1 MNTLV
6 ITIALLCLPMA
17 SIAQKV
23 SLEIKIVPII
33 APKEAVEAR
42 FDGAVLTM
50 AKGDQ
55 KAAQVRLSAKNQE
68 NIRKAILAVP
78 TKQWNGYWA
87 SLNYLDG
94 SILLAR
100 LELDGEKFEFRGTNG
115 CPPKFSRILAAIYEA
130 SKERIFAG
138 GWEEMGKSAKRYE
151 SYDDFI
157 ENTFKTDK
165 NKQD

>member
-23 SLEIKIVPII
+23 NLEIKIVPII

-42 FDGAVLTM
+42 FDGTVLTM

-68 NIRKAILAVP
+68 SIRKAILAVP

-94 SILLAR
+94 SILLAK
-100 LELDGEKFEFRGTNG
+100 LELDGQKFEFRGTNG
-115 CPPKFSRILAAIYEA
+115 CPPKFSRVLAAIYEA
-130 SKERIFAG
+130 AKDPLFTG
-138 GWEEMGKSAKRYE
+138 GWEEMERSSKRYE
-151 SYDDFI
+151 SFDAF
-157 ENTFKTDK
+157 TRTATDSP
-165 NKQD
+165 NKKD